1 MVAAF
6 KENKVD
12 PLTELRRMCKIGIRA
27 SNIAADGAPKVI
39 RGEKNVLVKVQ
50 EEDVVRGKKLP
61 RKKMHR
67 VMLTGEDQ
75 SYTDVGWVIDG
86 DVKRCMS
93 CASSFGLF
101 TWRHHCRL
109 CGDAL

>member
-12 PLTELRRMCKIGIRA
+12 PLTQLRKMCKLGIRA
-27 SNIAADGAPKVI
+27 MNITADGAPIVL

-50 EEDVVRGKKLP
+50 EEDIVRGKKMQ
-61 RKKMHR
+61 RKKVHR
-67 VMLTGEDQ
+67 VMLTGEGLH
-75 SYTDVGWVIDG
+75 YTDIGWVIDG

-93 CASSFGLF
+93 CASSFGIF